1 MYEWTYVFGRLE
13 DCVGAPL
20 SDICIKILG
29 LWLQNAFATCL
40 ISKPKVGELY
50 FLLNYQMCEMHWIAE
65 WVQVCDLPVIVAE
78 CVSCVLL
85 HGAVIISWAVGY
97 WVWRA
102 WLGQILDALCILQDC
117 DVAHVRTSYKGLEPF
132 KGQFCYCSL
141 THLSSPG
148 LYAEMKK
155 APCKIAVVSS
165 RPGWTCALAEQVDV
179 RVNRF

>member
-1 MYEWTYVFGRLE
+1 MTFACR
-13 DCVGAPL
+13 

-29 LWLQNAFATCL
+29 VCLQNTFATCV
-40 ISKPKVGELY
+40 SVKFSNPKVGELY
-50 FLLNYQMCEMHWIAE
+50 FFYYQMCGMHLIAE
-65 WVQVCDLPVIVAE
+65 WVRVLDHPVIVAE

-85 HGAVIISWAVGY
+85 HGAVIISWAVGD

-132 KGQFCYCSL
+132 KGQFCYCSP

-148 LYAEMKK
+148 LYAQRCKK
-155 APCKIAVVSS
+155 
-165 RPGWTCALAEQVDV
+165 L
-179 RVNRF
+179 RVK